1 MNLRSF
7 SNFYKKSDE
16 RSKLAYKNII
26 ITTCVR
32 IANIICSLLL
42 IPLTIN
48 YINPTQY
55 GIWLTLATII
65 GWVHFFDLGLGNG
78 FRNKFAEAKALGN
91 DELALEYV
99 STTYFVIG
107 TIMLV
112 VYSALLIANA
122 FVDWAVVLKVD
133 ESYRIDLQY
142 VFAIVCGFT
151 CLNMVVNIFGTL
163 LTADQKPACASIIQ
177 GVGQYLSL
185 FAIYILTKTTSGSLM
200 NLALYY
206 SGVPCIVML
215 LASLILFNR
224 GEYKKYKPNLAN
236 IRFSLLRNIIGLGI
250 QFFVIYLCM
259 IVIFQLVNIVLSRE
273 AGPLSVTEYNV
284 ANRYFNII
292 YMAATIVVTPFW
304 SAFTDAFT
312 KRDYVWMKNIT
323 KKIEVMWVLSC
334 GFGVVML
341 IASSFAYRVWIGD
354 SVHVSYRMSASMLFF
369 ILAMTIGSIY
379 MNLLNGIG
387 AIRLQLITYVVI
399 SLVAW
404 PVLVYSCRI
413 FGAEGIVIL
422 PTVAYGVQAVICRI
436 QLKMILN
443 DNAKGIWVK

>member
-1 MNLRSF
+1 
-7 SNFYKKSDE
+7 
-16 RSKLAYKNII
+16 
-26 ITTCVR
+26 
-32 IANIICSLLL
+32 
-42 IPLTIN
+42 
-48 YINPTQY
+48 
-55 GIWLTLATII
+55 
-65 GWVHFFDLGLGNG
+65 
-78 FRNKFAEAKALGN
+78 
-91 DELALEYV
+91 
-99 STTYFVIG
+99 
-107 TIMLV
+107 
-112 VYSALLIANA
+112 
-122 FVDWAVVLKVD
+122 
-133 ESYRIDLQY
+133 
-142 VFAIVCGFT
+142 
-151 CLNMVVNIFGTL
+151 
-163 LTADQKPACASIIQ
+163 
-177 GVGQYLSL
+177 
-185 FAIYILTKTTSGSLM
+185 
-200 NLALYY
+200 
-206 SGVPCIVML
+206 ML

-323 KKIEVMWVLSC
+323 KKLELMWVLSC

-341 IASSFAYRVWIGD
+341 IASSFAYQVWIGD

-387 AIRLQLITYVVI
+387 AVRLQLITYVVI

-422 PTVAYGVQAVICRI
+422 PTVAYGLQALICRI

-443 DNAKGIWVK
+443 DNAKGIWAK